1 MKILGLTGSI
11 ASGKTTVAGWL
22 RACGI
27 PVHDADAAVHQL
39 LASGGEAVGP
49 IIDLFG
55 PLVGSHAAGIDRKL
69 LGDIVF
75 GQPDRRKALEAVLH
89 PMVRRHRDRFLADH
103 RRAGNAIVVL
113 DVPLLFETGGDSLC
127 DHVIVVYARQ
137 ETMRAR
143 ALVRGGMTADK
154 FDAVVAAQMP
164 VADKLQ
170 RADLAL
176 DSDLLP
182 AQTQQCLYDWLATLG
197 HRCRPS
203 PQQDN
208 GSQAGI

>member
-22 RACGI
+22 RASGI

-39 LASGGEAVGP
+39 LTPGGEAVGP

-55 PLVGSHAAGIDRKL
+55 SSVGSDATGIDRKA

-89 PMVRRHRDRFLADH
+89 PMVQQHRDRFLADH
-103 RRAGNAIVVL
+103 RRAGTAIVVL

-143 ALVRGGMTADK
+143 ALTRDGMTVKK
-154 FDAVVAAQMP
+154 FDAVVNTQMP
-164 VADKLQ
+164 VGDKLR

-182 AQTQQCLYDWLATLG
+182 DQTQQCLYDWLTTLG
-197 HRCRPS
+197 HSCHSS
-203 PQQDN
+203 PR
-208 GSQAGI
+208 

>member
-11 ASGKTTVAGWL
+11 GSGKTTVAGWL

-27 PVHDADAAVHQL
+27 PAHDADATVHQL
-39 LASGGEAVGP
+39 MGSGGEAVGP

-55 PLVGSHAAGIDRKL
+55 PSVGSDAAGIDRKV
-69 LGDIVF
+69 LGEIVF

-89 PMVRRHRDRFLADH
+89 PMVQQHRDRFLAEH
-103 RRAGNAIVVL
+103 RRAGTAIVVL
-113 DVPLLFETGGDSLC
+113 DVPLLFETGGDSLG

-143 ALVRGGMTADK
+143 ALTRGGMTVKK
-154 FDAVVAAQMP
+154 FNAVVAAQMP
-164 VADKLQ
+164 VGDKLR

-182 AQTQQCLYDWLATLG
+182 DQTKQCLYDWLTTLG
-197 HRCRPS
+197 HSCHPS
-203 PQQDN
+203 PR
-208 GSQAGI
+208 

>member
-22 RACGI
+22 RECGI
-27 PVHDADAAVHQL
+27 PVYDSDATVHQI

-55 PLVGSHAAGIDRKL
+55 PSVGSHSAGIDRNA

-75 GQPDRRKALEAVLH
+75 GQPDRRQALEAILH
-89 PMVRRHRDRFLADH
+89 PMVRQHRDSFLANH
-103 RRAGNAIVVL
+103 RRAGTATVVL
-113 DVPLLFETGGDSLC
+113 DVPLLFETDGDSLC

-143 ALVRGGMTADK
+143 ALTRKGMTADK

-170 RADLAL
+170 RADLTL
-176 DSDLLP
+176 DSDLSP
-182 AQTQQCLYDWLATLG
+182 DQTQQCLFDWLTNLG
-197 HRCRPS
+197 HSCHPS

-208 GSQAGI
+208 

>member
-22 RACGI
+22 RECGI
-27 PVHDADAAVHQL
+27 PAHDADATVHQI

-55 PLVGSHAAGIDRKL
+55 PSVGSDAAGIDRKV
-69 LGDIVF
+69 LGEIVF

-89 PMVRRHRDRFLADH
+89 PMVQQHRDRFLADH
-103 RRAGNAIVVL
+103 RRAGTAIVVL

-143 ALVRGGMTADK
+143 ALTRDGMTVKK
-154 FDAVVAAQMP
+154 FDAVVNTQMP
-164 VADKLQ
+164 VGDKLR

-176 DSDLLP
+176 DSDMLP
-182 AQTQQCLYDWLATLG
+182 NQTQQCLYDWLTTLG
-197 HRCRPS
+197 HSCHPS
-203 PQQDN
+203 PR
-208 GSQAGI
+208 

>member
-27 PVHDADAAVHQL
+27 PVHDADASVHQL
-39 LASGGEAVGP
+39 LTPGSEAVRP

-55 PLVGSHAAGIDRKL
+55 PSVGSDASGIDRKA

-89 PMVRRHRDRFLADH
+89 PMVGRHRDRFLAYH
-103 RRAGNAIVVL
+103 RRAGTAIVVL
-113 DVPLLFETGGDSLC
+113 DMPLLFETGGDSLC
-127 DHVIVVYARQ
+127 DHVIVVYACQ
-137 ETMRAR
+137 KTMRAR
-143 ALVRGGMTADK
+143 ALSRGGMTANK

-164 VADKLQ
+164 VTDKLQ

-182 AQTQQCLYDWLATLG
+182 DQTQQCLFDWLTTLG
-197 HRCRPS
+197 HSCHPFS
-203 PQQDN
+203 QQDN
-208 GSQAGI
+208 

>member
-22 RACGI
+22 RECGI
-27 PVHDADAAVHQL
+27 PTHDADATVHQI

-55 PLVGSHAAGIDRKL
+55 PSVGSDAAGIDRKV
-69 LGDIVF
+69 LGEIVF

-89 PMVRRHRDRFLADH
+89 PMVQQHRDRFLADH
-103 RRAGNAIVVL
+103 RRAGTAIVVL

-143 ALVRGGMTADK
+143 ALTRDGMTVKK
-154 FDAVVAAQMP
+154 FDAVVNTQMP
-164 VADKLQ
+164 VGDKLR

-182 AQTQQCLYDWLATLG
+182 DQTQQCLYDWLTTLG
-197 HRCRPS
+197 HSCHPS
-203 PQQDN
+203 PR
-208 GSQAGI
+208 